1 MHLEYCWELQLRT
14 SVSLAAILTG
24 GLIVVDV
31 DPLQLEVRITVVR
44 AGGVDSVLVGDD
56 LPEL

>member
-1 MHLEYCWELQLRT
+1 MHLEYCWELQLQSTCR
-14 SVSLAAILTG
+14 VSLAAILTG

-44 AGGVDSVLVGDD
+44 AGGVDSVLI
-56 LPEL
+56 